1 MTKELISRPDRTD
14 GKAILGS
21 DSTTMLNN
29 LEKIALSDLDKD
41 KINDLAKC
49 LFTLNNR
56 HYGPIAGAYVA
67 VCTIEGKEWCVGQLN
82 ADRAKPLI
90 LFEDKVFNTPEEAQ
104 IEAMRLKEER
114 GESVPCRN
122 H

>member
-1 MTKELISRPDRTD
+1 MTSHKHPDMMD
-14 GKAILGS
+14 PPVGKSVVGT
-21 DSTTMLNN
+21 STLPLND
-29 LEKIALSDLDKD
+29 LEKDVISSLDEDKVSDL
-41 KINDLAKC
+41 AEC

-90 LFEDKVFNTPEEAQ
+90 LFEDKVFGSPGEAQ
-104 IEAMRLKEER
+104 DEAIRLKEER

>member
-1 MTKELISRPDRTD
+1 MDPPIGKSVVGTSTKP
-14 GKAILGS
+14 
-21 DSTTMLNN
+21 LNE
-29 LEKIALSDLDKD
+29 LEKNIISTLDEDKVSDL
-41 KINDLAKC
+41 AEC

-67 VCTIEGKEWCVGQLN
+67 VCTIEAKEWCVGQLN

-104 IEAMRLKEER
+104 IEAVRLKEER

>member
-1 MTKELISRPDRTD
+1 MASNKHPDMMD
-14 GKAILGS
+14 PPVGKSVVGT
-21 DSTTMLNN
+21 STLPLND
-29 LEKIALSDLDKD
+29 LEKDVISSLDEDKVSDL
-41 KINDLAKC
+41 AEC

-90 LFEDKVFNTPEEAQ
+90 LFEDKVFGSPGEAQ
-104 IEAMRLKEER
+104 DEAIRLKEER